1 MANLNQLYS
10 NALGAFSQAA
20 GMNSGMQGV
29 VNRINQNPNIQGGMN
44 PVGWTGTGIAT
55 IPQSG
60 GSTLGSRSPKEA
72 AKPEFIP
79 PSIEPGSEAAIARA
93 RKDQSSHMA
102 SLLGT
107 DEALSLAAGRDISGF
122 GRSIYSPYND
132 PSMSNADWIKAM
144 KALQAKVDAG
154 NATPEEIQLL
164 NKTSSEFSMP
174 PLNPGGTTGI
184 QQGGSSPF
192 FPTITLNEGGTVDT
206 TFTNWL
212 RESGINIADLDFET
226 YSELSKKYDE
236 LKKGIMSLGE

>member
-20 GMNSGMQGV
+20 GMNSGMQAV
-29 VNRINQNPNIQGGMN
+29 ANKINQNPNIQGGMN

-55 IPQSG
+55 IPQG

-79 PSIEPGSEAAIARA
+79 PSIEPGSEAAITRA
-93 RKDQSSHMA
+93 RRDQADAMGV
-102 SLLGT
+102 LLGT
-107 DEALSLAAGRDISGF
+107 DIAASEAAGRDISGW
-122 GRSIYSPYND
+122 GQSIYSPYND

-144 KALQAKVDAG
+144 KALEAKVMG
-154 NATPEEIQLL
+154 GTATPEEIQLL

-174 PLNPGGTTGI
+174 PLNPGGTTGGTTGI

-192 FPTITLNEGGTVDT
+192 FPTITLNEGGIV
-206 TFTNWL
+206 
-212 RESGINIADLDFET
+212 GLDYLT
-226 YSELSKKYDE
+226 RRL
-236 LKKGIMSLGE
+236 